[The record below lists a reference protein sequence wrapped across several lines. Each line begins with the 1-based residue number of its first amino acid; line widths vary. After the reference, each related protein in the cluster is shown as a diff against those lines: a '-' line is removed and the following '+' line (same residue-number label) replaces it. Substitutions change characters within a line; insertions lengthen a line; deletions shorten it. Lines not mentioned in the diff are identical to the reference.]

1 MFDIVVWIL
10 LVANS
15 INVHF
20 AFVLVSATRYFLKVV
35 WFICRCLALI
45 EKVWLIKDMINIQS
59 FIFLNFWLFQIL
71 ILLIFVHW
79 QYFWAI
85 DVTIIVFIFKSYLP
99 TVNLLL
105 GLGFVFVFKWLCSW
119 FSNIGCAFTQWILL
133 ICFHW
138 EHHIDIMDLFAVRM
152 FQFSTSAWIWNLE
165 IVAFLNAY
173 LHLAVDTMLIVL
185 GCQGIG
191 YLWVLVDHVGEFFCC

>member
-20 AFVLVSATRYFLKVV
+20 AFVLVSASRYFLKVV
-35 WFICRCLALI
+35 CFIFRCLALI
-45 EKVWLIKDMINIQS
+45 EEVWLIKDMINIQS
-59 FIFLNFWLFQIL
+59 FIFINFWLFQIL
-71 ILLIFVHW
+71 ILLIFLHW
-79 QYFWAI
+79 QDLWAI
-85 DVTIIVFIFKSYLP
+85 DVFIFFESHLP

-138 EHHIDIMDLFAVRM
+138 EHHIDIMDQLMFAVRM
-152 FQFSTSAWIWNLE
+152 FQFSTSAWIRNLE
-165 IVAFLNAY
+165 IIAFLNAY
-173 LHLAVDTMLIVL
+173 LHLAVATMLIVL
-185 GCQGIG
+185 RCQGIG